1 MHETRLVQ
9 TNPHH
14 NFFLFKIHWQE
25 NVWSQTCSVLVNS
38 FSSRQLK
45 RHTNWVG
52 KQVYKPI
59 LVLSRISFEHR
70 HFFFYFQLVSSC
82 LSHLRFDFD
91 KRTEPNSEVY
101 CDILTLMIH
110 YVKIEQLS
118 EHDRLLD
125 QKNIKEADSNEPT
138 DKE

>member
-1 MHETRLVQ
+1 MQ
-9 TNPHH
+9 TNLGLKQDI
-14 NFFLFKIHWQE
+14 FRT
-25 NVWSQTCSVLVNS
+25 QT
-38 FSSRQLK
+38 
-45 RHTNWVG
+45 
-52 KQVYKPI
+52 
-59 LVLSRISFEHR
+59 
-70 HFFFYFQLVSSC
+70 FFFYFQLVSSC

-118 EHDRLLD
+118 EHDRLLN